1 MNQFEKGKKEKEGDK
16 RGKEKGR
23 ENGGQ
28 GEKEINKESG
38 ELQKI
43 TTTSFYFRSS
53 TSSLYR

>member
-28 GEKEINKESG
+28 GEKEINKVENC
-38 ELQKI
+38 KK
-43 TTTSFYFRSS
+43 
-53 TSSLYR
+53 